1 MKKAKLHK
9 FLKTI
14 SRADAIVLIK
24 EPVFDLINFNDHV
37 TIEKYQ
43 TFLEEESQVAFF
55 EHLDNLTSS
64 NGDSSIYLK
73 SLQRQ
78 FENVLSYFTDS
89 NGFLILKKLTISDV
103 LNHSFSFDEIP
114 VEVKQKISSFLSVQ
128 KYAIRCFLSKLDQNE
143 NQPPTSTL
151 KWNPTKTDLVELGNA
166 LYEGG
171 CVGSEK
177 GPIPKKEF
185 MQHFASVFNIQLN
198 SWEKT
203 LSKAML
209 RENPAQFIDR
219 LKSILTDYC
228 DKNINIINGGVPHTH
243 P

>member
-14 SRADAIVLIK
+14 SRVDAIVLIK
-24 EPVFDLINFNDHV
+24 EPVIDLINFNDHV
-37 TIEKYQ
+37 TVEKYLP
-43 TFLEEESQVAFF
+43 FLEEESQETFF
-55 EHLDNLTSS
+55 VHLDNI
-64 NGDSSIYLK
+64 SSIHGNSEIYLNT
-73 SLQRQ
+73 LQQQ
-78 FENVLSYFTDS
+78 FEIALSEFIDYD
-89 NGFLILKKLTISDV
+89 GFLIHKRLTIMDTT
-103 LNHSFSFDEIP
+103 NHPLSFDELP
-114 VEVKQKISSFLSVQ
+114 VEVKQKISSFIFIQ
-128 KYAIRCFLSKLDQNE
+128 KSCLHCFLSKI
-143 NQPPTSTL
+143 NQSKNQAPLSSL
-151 KWNPTKTDLVELGNA
+151 KWVPTNTDLVELANA

-185 MQHFASVFNIQLN
+185 MQQFAGIFNIQLN

-219 LKSILTDYC
+219 LKSILIDYC
-228 DKNINIINGGVPHTH
+228 DKNINIINGGVPRT
-243 P
+243 PP